1 MNVQLFR
8 KFVVGVSGVPQRQA
22 LCVPS
27 AQLQQRAPELVPLFL
42 RQKFLFG
49 GLLLGYCGHPPIGP
63 GIPLLYMFSSQVVD
77 RQIPR
82 NAIEQNPVGDYLI
95 LGSPH
100 LLHSKKCLLRN
111 LRRIV
116 RIAYDASR
124 IATNAAIIA
133 MKHRLKVSVIQRLD
147 QTPVWILHEIETIQ
161 QA

>member
-1 MNVQLFR
+1 M
-8 KFVVGVSGVPQRQA
+8 
-22 LCVPS
+22 
-27 AQLQQRAPELVPLFL
+27 LQQGAPELIPLFL
-42 RQKFLFG
+42 CQKFLFG
-49 GLLLGYCGHPPIGP
+49 GLLLGHCEHPPIGP
-63 GIPLLYMFSSQVVD
+63 RVPLPHLLSAHAVD

-95 LGSPH
+95 HGSPH

-124 IATNAAIIA
+124 IAANAAIIA

-147 QTPVWILHEIETIQ
+147 QTPVWILYEIETIQ
-161 QA
+161 KP